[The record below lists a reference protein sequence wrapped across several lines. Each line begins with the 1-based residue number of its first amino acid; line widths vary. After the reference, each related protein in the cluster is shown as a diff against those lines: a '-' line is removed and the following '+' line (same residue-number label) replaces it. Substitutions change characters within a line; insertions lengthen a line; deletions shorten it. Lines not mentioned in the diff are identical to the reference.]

1 MKIQMRCSYANI
13 IRHKYANAWQ
23 SSLFFHGSLKTL
35 ERSSKVSKHTSTTLG
50 ILVCLCVCVMWDL
63 HTQQQNERQ
72 MEGAPFF
79 ACLCLVR
86 NQSWDFKGPDFAKV
100 NNHRALNKPGA
111 EVDIMRPSIIWPHRI
126 EWPRSEEWSLPL
138 AFNSKL
144 TPNGTRVRAYRAAG
158 GT

>member
-1 MKIQMRCSYANI
+1 MFLCQHYPPQVCKCLTVLIVFSWVFEDIWEVLKSKQTYQHYLRDSC
-13 IRHKYANAWQ
+13 
-23 SSLFFHGSLKTL
+23 LF
-35 ERSSKVSKHTSTTLG
+35 
-50 ILVCLCVCVMWDL
+50 VCLCDVRL
-63 HTQQQNERQ
+63 AHTQQQNERQ

-86 NQSWDFKGPDFAKV
+86 NQSWDFKATDFAKV
-100 NNHRALNKPGA
+100 NNHRARNKAGA
-111 EVDIMRPSIIWPHRI
+111 EVDIMRPSINWPHRI